1 MCGRRELLLKS
12 GVLGH
17 LTNGNH
23 FLLCEGKVAAAGAHL
38 FVRPDLL
45 SCCSGAHSGTRTTVK
60 IVQEKQE
67 PEQA

>member
-12 GVLGH
+12 GELGH

-23 FLLCEGKVAAAGAHL
+23 FLLCEGKVAAVGTHL

-45 SCCSGAHSGTRTTVK
+45 SRCSGAHSGTRTVK